1 MLLQLSRNLH
11 ERMASVYCF
20 DMLYIIV
27 LILSLGCVVAMT
39 GPIDYVSDGERVY
52 AIENGDPLLA
62 SITGSGCMVSSIV
75 GCFTA
80 GKFLVQIFEKTSS
93 IDLFLVTANRHDYLL
108 ATVAA

>member
-1 MLLQLSRNLH
+1 
-11 ERMASVYCF
+11 
-20 DMLYIIV
+20 MLYIIV

-80 GKFLVQIFEKTSS
+80 GKFLVQSLRRHPQLIYFLLQP
-93 IDLFLVTANRHDYLL
+93 IDTTTCLPLL
-108 ATVAA
+108 QRK